1 MATLEII
8 AAIILGLVFLALAVA
23 VLAVAGAAL
32 LALFTSEGEG
42 GPERDDR

>member
-8 AAIILGLVFLALAVA
+8 AAIVLGLVLLALAVT

>member
-8 AAIILGLVFLALAVA
+8 AAIVLGLVLLTLAVA

-42 GPERDDR
+42 GPERDD

>member
-8 AAIILGLVFLALAVA
+8 AAIVLGLVLLTLAVA

>member
-8 AAIILGLVFLALAVA
+8 AAILLGLTLLAMAVA

-32 LALFTSEGEG
+32 LVLFTSEGEG
-42 GPERDDR
+42 GPEHDD